1 MPHFFNPSQRYYIS
15 TNYKVLYT
23 LLYYEPSL
31 QLVRPKN
38 MRVIK
43 AHAFLDR
50 FTPFRLRH
58 HFLLVRDPYKRAVS
72 FYKNKFRQ
80 VPLHKWVTYD
90 ELQNCQRIFG
100 PHIDIAPDQSPAE
113 IRHKLLNV
121 SFAQFI
127 NLLPQVYQH
136 DDHLHRQTE
145 LMTIFFRGIP
155 IKLKFDRILKVELA
169 DDLAYLQDELSID
182 LCKIHNS
189 THKIQLPNPWN
200 PSLLAVVNNLYRADF
215 EAFNYEMHTV

>member
-1 MPHFFNPSQRYYIS
+1 MPHFVNPSQRYYIS

-23 LLYYEPSL
+23 LLYHQPCL

-38 MRVIK
+38 MRV
-43 AHAFLDR
+43 HAFLNR
-50 FTPFRLRH
+50 FTPFHLRR

-72 FYKNKFRQ
+72 FYKDKFRQ
-80 VPLHKWVTYD
+80 VPLDKWLTYD
-90 ELQNCQRIFG
+90 ELQSCQRLFC
-100 PHIDIAPDQSPAE
+100 PHIDLTPNDSPAE
-113 IRHKLLNV
+113 IRHKLLSV

-127 NLLPQVYQH
+127 NLLPQVYQR
-136 DDHLHRQTE
+136 DAHLRPQTQ
-145 LMTIFFRGIP
+145 LIMIFFRGMP

-182 LCKIHNS
+182 LSKRHNS
-189 THKIQLPNPWN
+189 THKIQLPNPWD

-215 EAFNYEMHTV
+215 EAFNYEMRTV